1 MSGIKGSNAPR
12 AKSMTGVLVLAVA
25 ATVLVSWPELR
36 AQQEPPTTTM
46 KSNADIVR
54 EQAREQAAQPSS
66 STPGP
71 NSASLP
77 STPGM
82 YMGAVSCAGSSCH
95 GSPQPIQNSNVL
107 QNEYDTW
114 FHAKAPTHVKAFDVL
129 LLPRSQRIARNM
141 HLSAPAEKS
150 KICLDCHA
158 LNVPKNKLAGNVEI
172 TDGVSCESCHGPAGG
187 WRAQHF
193 QSGWSHA
200 ESVKN
205 GMIDLRD
212 LHKRDQLCLSC
223 HMGDATRQVDHELI
237 AAGHPIL
244 TFELDNFTESQ
255 LMPRHW
261 KRVSEKP
268 VATAGDRVETHGIRA
283 WAVGQAVTF
292 REGVE
297 HVARH
302 ARSDRWPEFAD
313 MSCAN
318 CHHALNG
325 GEWRQERGYKLRA
338 GLPQWSPQ
346 RYAVLRNLVQ
356 NVAPGESAS
365 LDRDVATLAGAVAKM
380 NSTKDVISAANSID
394 RTMSRVIPKVD
405 ATDWSESRIRSL
417 MSTIAKDGDYY
428 RYADRQAAE
437 QATYALVS
445 LSSYLVKANPRLV
458 RSDMM
463 RTVDQLYK
471 QLESGKYPDEF
482 DTARFTATMQRLDTQ
497 VR

>member
-1 MSGIKGSNAPR
+1 MSGRKATDASG
-12 AKSMTGVLVLAVA
+12 AKSVAGAIVIVLAA
-25 ATVLVSWPELR
+25 AIVISWPELN
-36 AQQEPPTTTM
+36 AQQQPPTATM

-54 EQAREQAAQPSS
+54 EQAQEQAAQPP
-66 STPGP
+66 STLPGP

-77 STPGM
+77 ATPGM

-95 GSPQPIQNSNVL
+95 GSAQPIANSNVL

-141 HLSAPAEKS
+141 HLSTAAEKS

-158 LNVPKNKLAGNVEI
+158 LNVSKSKLAGNVEI

-193 QSGWSHA
+193 QSGWTHA

-205 GMIDLRD
+205 GMVDLRD
-212 LHKRDQLCLSC
+212 LRVRDELCLSC
-223 HMGDATRQVDHELI
+223 HMGDATKQVDHELI
-237 AAGHPIL
+237 GAGHPIL

-261 KRVSEKP
+261 KRLSEKP
-268 VATAGDRVETHGIRA
+268 TPGDRAETHGIRA

-356 NVAPGESAS
+356 NVAPDESAA
-365 LDRDVATLAGAVAKM
+365 LDRDVATLAGAVARM
-380 NSTKDVISAANSID
+380 NQTQDIIAAAGSID
-394 RTMSRVIPKVD
+394 RTMARVVPKVES
-405 ATDWSESRIRSL
+405 TNWSEARIRSL
-417 MSTIAKDGDYY
+417 MSTIARDGDYY
-428 RYADRQAAE
+428 RFADRQSAE

-463 RTVDQLYK
+463 KTVDQLYR
-471 QLESGKYPDEF
+471 QLESMKYPDEF
-482 DTARFTATMQRLDTQ
+482 DTSKFTATMQRLDSQ